1 LGFIASLV
9 VRKRWFSLAGLFI
22 GTLGIILGS
31 LLKNAWVAGASILIA
46 GALALIQIPLAVRHD
61 LRAIKSADDHQN
73 P

>member
-9 VRKRWFSLAGLFI
+9 VRKRWLSLAGLAI

-31 LLKNAWVAGASILIA
+31 WFKNAWLAGASILIA
-46 GALALIQIPLAVRHD
+46 GALGLMQIPFAVRHD
-61 LRAIKSADDHQN
+61 LRAIKGADDQQN